1 MPSTNAQTSTIS
13 VGSSTSSPAS
23 RIVLQV
29 SCSFVFFLGCHLTL
43 SKCTH
48 LIESA
53 LCQHSNVHLIRQLV
67 SEQSDLSDRDSGE
80 PFFGFFLA
88 RSSSKCTP
96 SLTRRAPSANART
109 STSSVN
115 SSASSLIF
123 WIVIQVGRF
132 LFFFLF
138 SLSSSNTLQVYALV
152 DAAIAWMEP
161 NFLYFFAAI
170 RFLLQERFEPWVSY
184 LQFHVGHQDAIS
196 ISTNHAVSP
205 LSPPFSTLPF

>member
-132 LFFFLF
+132 LFFFFFPYHHLTLSKCMP
-138 SLSSSNTLQVYALV
+138 SLTLLSPGWNRTSF
-152 DAAIAWMEP
+152 I
-161 NFLYFFAAI
+161 
-170 RFLLQERFEPWVSY
+170 FLLPSGSCFKSVLNRGFPISSFTLAIKMRY
-184 LQFHVGHQDAIS
+184 LFRRIMR
-196 ISTNHAVSP
+196 
-205 LSPPFSTLPF
+205 